1 MSETRPAI
9 REELYMKII
18 KTVQIQ
24 LETHPVTSP
33 VMRRRMIEDT
43 TRTIV
48 GKMWNH

>member
-1 MSETRPAI
+1 MSDTRPAI
-9 REELYMKII
+9 REELYNKII

-24 LETHPVTSP
+24 LETQPVTSP

-48 GKMWNH
+48 GKV